1 MLKVNRACPDDD
13 CLSNEKIN
21 DPVIYRS
28 DLITQNNNI
37 KSNLKE
43 G

>member
-13 CLSNEKIN
+13 YLSNEQIN
-21 DPVIYRS
+21 DLVIYRY
-28 DLITQNNNI
+28 DLITQNNNV

>member
-13 CLSNEKIN
+13 CLSNERIN
-21 DPVIYRS
+21 DRVIYGL
-28 DLITQNNNI
+28 DLITQNNNM
-37 KSNLKE
+37 KSNHIE